1 MATTADATTDAAPQT
16 HSPNQYH
23 LHGGHVSVSYFPEGF
38 NAGPTP
44 PAGPVVLT
52 YQDAHHAL
60 SVRRDGVS
68 VLDAGS
74 LGTIVT
80 VVLVPDH
87 DQGSTTFSL
96 IIPRVAVP
104 DGHSS
109 TIHTEAIT
117 AMHKGFMVLTGQ
129 DQTYTVTAL
138 CGTASHGPLP
148 V

>member
-1 MATTADATTDAAPQT
+1 MAITADAASDATQQT

-23 LHGGHVSVSYFPEGF
+23 LHGGRLSVSYFPDGF
-38 NAGPTP
+38 NVGPTP
-44 PAGPVVLT
+44 TDGPIVLT

-60 SVRRDGVS
+60 SFRRDAVS
-68 VLDAGS
+68 VVDADG
-74 LGTIVT
+74 LGTVVT

-96 IIPRVAVP
+96 IVPRVAVP
-104 DGHSS
+104 DGHSA

-117 AMHKGFMVLTGQ
+117 AMHKGFMILIGQ
-129 DQTYTVTAL
+129 DQSYAVTAL
-138 CGTASHGPLP
+138 RGTASVGPLP